1 MSLASFINQLI
12 RYSLKETERQSIQ
25 NDRKR
30 YELLELLEAI
40 DSQIFYAFEQYAIN
54 SNFNEL
60 LNVQKQISK
69 QSLKLIELSAFN
81 DPTGLHITQTDA
93 VMSNID
99 TFNEFVRDEKES
111 LDAISQSNKEL
122 ERLDLELERLD
133 LEMKI
138 NDCLIRISDNHIA
151 ALDCLES
158 GQNEEAIYN
167 FKLMFDDLS
176 QLNHE
181 DIDYMCF
188 VSYIMNAKAY
198 DIELRHRDI
207 LQKHQKKLI
216 EYLNTEIASTQTDA
230 SFKNIYIDVRKTVY
244 TL

>member
-1 MSLASFINQLI
+1 MHSSNTLLI
-12 RYSLKETERQSIQ
+12 QTS
-25 NDRKR
+25 
-30 YELLELLEAI
+30 
-40 DSQIFYAFEQYAIN
+40 
-54 SNFNEL
+54 
-60 LNVQKQISK
+60 
-69 QSLKLIELSAFN
+69 SAFN
-81 DPTGLHITQTDA
+81 DPTGQHITQTDA

-111 LDAISQSNKEL
+111 FDATSQSNKEL

-138 NDCLIRISDNHIA
+138 NDCQIRIADNHIA
-151 ALDCLES
+151 AIDCIES

-167 FKLMFDDLS
+167 FKLMFDELS

-181 DIDYMCF
+181 DIDYMYI

-216 EYLNTEIASTQTDA
+216 EYLNTVISSPQTDA
-230 SFKNIYIDVRKTVY
+230 SFRNIYMDVRKTVY